1 MRRLLAVNSPHINPL
16 LSSYHH
22 PLGDGGKLSGIMTPA
37 IQAEVTA
44 QVDLA
49 IAIDKAE
56 RAAKAKLKKEAKM
69 AVALKAET

>member
-1 MRRLLAVNSPHINPL
+1 
-16 LSSYHH
+16 
-22 PLGDGGKLSGIMTPA
+22 MTPA